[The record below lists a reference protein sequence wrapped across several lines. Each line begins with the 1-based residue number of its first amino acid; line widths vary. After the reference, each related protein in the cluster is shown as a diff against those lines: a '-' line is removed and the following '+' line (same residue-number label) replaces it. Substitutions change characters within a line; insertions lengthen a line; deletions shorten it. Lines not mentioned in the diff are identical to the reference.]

1 MNQNAI
7 LIYYFARAYNTR
19 NEFPIGRLDS
29 TTGREIFRMFIMRNC
44 SKLVKLA
51 LRTMEV
57 ACYCR
62 VHVCIICVVVRRK

>member
-7 LIYYFARAYNTR
+7 PIYYFARAYNTR
-19 NEFPIGRLDS
+19 YVFPIGRLDS
-29 TTGREIFRMFIMRNC
+29 TTGCEIFRMFIMRNY

-51 LRTMEV
+51 FRMKEV

-62 VHVCIICVVVRRK
+62 VHVCIICVVVR